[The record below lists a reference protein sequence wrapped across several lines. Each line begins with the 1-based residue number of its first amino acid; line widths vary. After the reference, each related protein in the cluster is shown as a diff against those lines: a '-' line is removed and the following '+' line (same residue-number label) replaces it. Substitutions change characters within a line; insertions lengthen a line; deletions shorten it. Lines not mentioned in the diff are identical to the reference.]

1 MSLKR
6 YINLIICLLSLLP
19 AFAQEAEKDVLFIVS
34 RPQFCQGLQPF
45 VQWKRQEGFDVVELY
60 ADTNSCTLVKE
71 MMNNRW
77 PATSGRWPEYTLL
90 VGDHEQ
96 LEAYIGSISMDDE
109 AHFTDLY
116 YANFTGDY
124 MPETMLGRWP
134 VNDTAELRI
143 VVEKT
148 LRYEQFREMD
158 TLQLKRV
165 LLVAGREYG
174 NPAPTT
180 TNGQVNYL
188 KREVTLAHPDMDTL
202 CWYNPSSD
210 DQQTAI
216 VSAIGQG
223 ACLLNYTGH
232 GVFSGWSHPTVT
244 ADMIAAAGT
253 TQPTIWVNNCCK
265 SNAFAGIGFGELLL
279 RMPVGGAVG
288 VIGATNTSLWAEDYY
303 WAVGAK
309 DTLSLEPAYDSAV
322 PGAFDGLV
330 GRQRTTATLGEL
342 MRNGNLAVTAS
353 GSGYTKYYWEIY
365 NLLGDPTLKPWIGVP
380 QETRLAADSVF
391 PGQSD
396 VHVHGTPG
404 ARVTAVQGD
413 ELLGVGT
420 IDSSGHAVIA
430 LHRALDTLPLVIT
443 ASGVDLRPC
452 VITFD
457 LDTSSVGINA
467 HLTPLRFLIYPNPAY
482 GRVTLKASEAMTV
495 HICDALGRPVS
506 TLALKGGEA
515 AVWSAPTGVYF
526 ATGIT
531 DKGTVGRKIIIR

>member
-6 YINLIICLLSLLP
+6 YINLIICLLSILP

-202 CWYNPSSD
+202 C
-210 DQQTAI
+210 
-216 VSAIGQG
+216 
-223 ACLLNYTGH
+223 
-232 GVFSGWSHPTVT
+232 
-244 ADMIAAAGT
+244 
-253 TQPTIWVNNCCK
+253 
-265 SNAFAGIGFGELLL
+265 
-279 RMPVGGAVG
+279 
-288 VIGATNTSLWAEDYY
+288 
-303 WAVGAK
+303 
-309 DTLSLEPAYDSAV
+309 
-322 PGAFDGLV
+322 
-330 GRQRTTATLGEL
+330 
-342 MRNGNLAVTAS
+342 
-353 GSGYTKYYWEIY
+353 
-365 NLLGDPTLKPWIGVP
+365 
-380 QETRLAADSVF
+380 
-391 PGQSD
+391 
-396 VHVHGTPG
+396 
-404 ARVTAVQGD
+404 
-413 ELLGVGT
+413 
-420 IDSSGHAVIA
+420 
-430 LHRALDTLPLVIT
+430 
-443 ASGVDLRPC
+443 
-452 VITFD
+452 
-457 LDTSSVGINA
+457 
-467 HLTPLRFLIYPNPAY
+467 
-482 GRVTLKASEAMTV
+482 
-495 HICDALGRPVS
+495 
-506 TLALKGGEA
+506 
-515 AVWSAPTGVYF
+515 
-526 ATGIT
+526 
-531 DKGTVGRKIIIR
+531 